1 MSNVSLEPKMIF
13 KKLLLAAVI
22 AVAASHSAVALA
34 GPLGGIIGAVEFKLS
49 GLTTGFFTQANTTE
63 VTWGVG
69 NITQIT
75 TPTTAGAASLWNS
88 GEGGEYLGYM
98 LYGIHDISSTV
109 AGSVFT
115 NYSDGATGIGCGT
128 LCGSIYI
135 DLFKRTSNPSITT
148 PSARTGYN
156 AYTGV
161 STADLWLRLAL
172 TPGIVA
178 NDVTTVP
185 NEGTTAALVQ
195 TLTALTLPA
204 SGGGTFYANVVAG
217 SAFSQFNTNGFTTL
231 LNTSADMYGIFD
243 LRDNTVGAGA
253 TCSPTSVN
261 CFFGLIRDPVSAN
274 AIPEPGSIALLGLG
288 LLLMSRR
295 GLGRRR
301 MRPARD

>member
-1 MSNVSLEPKMIF
+1 MNF
-13 KKLLLAAVI
+13 KKLLLAAAI
-22 AVAASHSAVALA
+22 AVATSYSPAALA

-49 GLTTGFFTQANTTE
+49 GLTTGFFTQADTTE

-98 LYGIHDISSTV
+98 LYGIHDVSNTI

-115 NYSDGATGIGCGT
+115 NYSDGATGTGCGT
-128 LCGSIYI
+128 LCGNIYI

-161 STADLWLRLAL
+161 STSDLWLRLAL

-178 NDVTTVP
+178 DDL
-185 NEGTTAALVQ
+185 TTAPDEAAAATLVQ

-204 SGGGTFYANVVAG
+204 SGSGTFYANVVDG
-217 SAFSQFNTNGFTTL
+217 SALSQFNTNGFTTL

-243 LRDNTVGAGA
+243 LRDNTAGAGA
-253 TCSPTSVN
+253 TCSPASVN
-261 CFFGLIRDPVSAN
+261 CFFGLIRDPVAAY

-288 LLLMSRR
+288 LLLMGSF
-295 GLGRRR
+295 GRRR
-301 MRPARD
+301 PSTPVEG